1 MDISLHQTR
10 LYRQRNSSLY
20 FLSVRNYDEGVY
32 TCEATNILGQDRQT
46 ATIRVTVMPVIVGFS
61 GQVSSR
67 LGAPV
72 ELPCRAVGVL
82 PITYTWT
89 RDNTT
94 GPHTSTTTTTITD
107 GDYYCRAENQAGSD
121 RIHTVLL
128 ITGI

>member
-1 MDISLHQTR
+1 M
-10 LYRQRNSSLY
+10 
-20 FLSVRNYDEGVY
+20 
-32 TCEATNILGQDRQT
+32 
-46 ATIRVTVMPVIVGFS
+46 MPVIVGFS

-94 GPHTSTTTTTITD
+94 DPHTSTTTTTITD
-107 GDYYCRAENQAGSD
+107 GEEGPNTNWFSNSPFL
-121 RIHTVLL
+121 T
-128 ITGI
+128 